1 MQLNSLYISLK
12 MNQLQ
17 QKIAIKQVK
26 KPNLL
31 KLIID
36 FSQGMLIS

>member
-36 FSQGMLIS
+36 FSQGLLIS

>member
-36 FSQGMLIS
+36 FSQCLLIS